1 MLDLLS
7 GDIIWRIFRYL
18 DVGSR
23 ARLAAVNTTFYR
35 LFNKWEDL
43 LHCSVRLDGITLA
56 GENFV
61 IERKLV
67 TPVFDRCPLIR
78 KLAVHDERVL
88 WKVDREVLRS
98 LVNINEL
105 HISSNFFAEGSSDA
119 TIAALFSFPRLQ
131 VLHIQQ
137 RYSEEKCQ
145 LNIVRPHHVLEI
157 ASASLSDL
165 KLQGVVVTA
174 QALELICSKYR
185 NTLESLC
192 LLGGLVSTS
201 DLHRCFQ
208 AISKC
213 SESTHQLMAHFRT

>member
-56 GENFV
+56 GENFI
-61 IERKLV
+61 IEVDQPHHSKK
-67 TPVFDRCPLIR
+67 I
-78 KLAVHDERVL
+78 LAVHDERVL

-145 LNIVRPHHVLEI
+145 LNIVRPHHVLQI

-213 SESTHQLMAHFRT
+213 SESTY